1 MFTSLL
7 YLWWNTCVIGYR
19 KDNTTS
25 IHSTLR
31 WGLIVR
37 FVDIGEN
44 VNHHC
49 LPYSN
54 WYNMIMSE
62 WVSDCCLT
70 PIQQFYSYIMAINKL
85 IFNEMMKKSALYWT
99 NTLSSNPRSSTLA
112 ASTLTITPPMRFN
125 MIMHD

>member
-37 FVDIGEN
+37 LVDIGEN

-54 WYNMIMSE
+54 RYNMIMSE

-85 IFNEMMKKSALYWT
+85 IFNEMMMKSALYWT
-99 NTLSSNPRSSTLA
+99 NTLSSNPRSTTLA